1 MIDCVSVCVFEIEK
15 RGERDSVCKRVR
27 EIVCGERRRV
37 SVGVLLLFDPE
48 KPFQVFFP
56 LLCII
61 LRLTSAA
68 AEKREREREREAKT
82 SI

>member
-1 MIDCVSVCVFEIEK
+1 MC
-15 RGERDSVCKRVR
+15 
-27 EIVCGERRRV
+27 
-37 SVGVLLLFDPE
+37 VLLLFDPE

-68 AEKREREREREAKT
+68 AEMREKKSKRRFNEPFLIRNKKVRT
-82 SI
+82 Y